1 MTLPVI
7 GFAGLTHLGLVSG
20 VGTASKGFTVVGYDP
35 DEARVANIVAG
46 RLPVTEPELDE
57 LAARHAE
64 RLRFSAE
71 VDALS
76 ECDIVYVSTDVP
88 TNVSGTSDLS
98 GISALIEQ
106 VLPALRGD
114 AVLVILCQVPPGFT
128 RGIRRESDRL
138 YYQVETLI
146 FGRAVE
152 RALNPER
159 FIIGCADPAAPLPDA
174 YGTLLRAFDCPI
186 LPMRYESA
194 ELTKIAINVCLAAS
208 VTVANTMAE
217 IAERIGADWGEISPA
232 LKLDRRI
239 GQYAYLTPGLG
250 LAGGNI
256 ERDLATV
263 LRFSERIGSEA
274 SVVAAY
280 LASSRHA
287 RDWALR
293 VLHREVLAR
302 EDDPVLA
309 VLGLAYKENTGST
322 KNSPSLALLEHLHQF
337 RVQLHDPVVPAAA
350 AAHPRA
356 AAAKS
361 GLAAAEGADALLIMT
376 PWPAFRDID
385 PAALARTMRG
395 RVIID
400 PYGVLDRMAAR
411 DAGFTYFRMGSN
423 A

>member
-20 VGTASKGFTVVGYDP
+20 IGTASKGFTVVGYDAN
-35 DEARVANIVAG
+35 EARVADIVAG
-46 RLPVTEPELDE
+46 RLPVTEPDLDE
-57 LAARHAE
+57 LAARHAD
-64 RLRFSAE
+64 RLRFSAD
-71 VDALS
+71 VDVLRG
-76 ECDIVYVSTDVP
+76 CDIVYISADVP
-88 TNVSGTSDLS
+88 TDESGTSDLT

-106 VLPALRGD
+106 VLPAIRGD
-114 AVLVILCQVPPGFT
+114 AILVILCQVPPGFT
-128 RGIRRESDRL
+128 RGIRRAFDRL

-152 RALNPER
+152 RAIKPER
-159 FIIGCADPAAPLPDA
+159 FIIGSADPTAPLPDA
-174 YGTLLRAFDCPI
+174 YSALLGAFDCPI

-194 ELTKIAINVCLAAS
+194 ELTKIVINVCLAAS

-280 LASSRHA
+280 LANSRHA

-293 VLHREVLAR
+293 VLHREVLAS
-302 EDDPVLA
+302 EDDPILA

-322 KNSPSLALLEHLHQF
+322 KNSPSLALLQHLREF
-337 RVQLHDPVVPAAA
+337 RVQLYDPVVPAAA
-350 AAHPRA
+350 AAHPKA
-356 AAAKS
+356 EAAKS
-361 GLAAAEGADALLIMT
+361 GLAAAKGADALVIMT
-376 PWPAFRDID
+376 PWPEFRYID
-385 PAALARTMRG
+385 PAALAHTMRG

-400 PYGVLDRMAAR
+400 PYGVLDRMATR
-411 DAGFTYFRMGSN
+411 GVGFAHFRMGSN